1 MTKQGFSGSAS
12 SLSNNDSLLIA
23 LFIAALVHIVLV
35 MGINFSKPEPQKFT
49 RSIDITLV
57 NTPAV
62 VPPKNAKFLAQE
74 NQIGAG
80 EKAIKPEPPAQKLP
94 SQGNSQKKNI
104 DKISPEVSK
113 PKTTQPLIT
122 QRTAERKI
130 SSTAKTPEPVKNT
143 ETKPHLSAESLQQQ
157 VAQLG
162 AEIRFSHP
170 SADETKI
177 KFVDSVSAHKYM
189 AAQYMKDWEG
199 KVERTGNLNYPEV
212 AAKKNFSATLTM
224 DVGIKADGSIYSI
237 RINKS
242 SGNPALDDAAQR
254 IVRMSAP
261 FAPLPSELL
270 KELDVLVITR
280 VWKFSDESGLVTR

>member
-1 MTKQGFSGSAS
+1 MTKQAIFGLPSAV
-12 SLSNNDSLLIA
+12 SNNDAMLIS
-23 LFIAALVHIVLV
+23 LFIAAVVHIVLV
-35 MGINFSKPEPQKFT
+35 MGMNFSAPEPEKFS

-57 NTPAV
+57 NTPVNNA
-62 VPPKNAKFLAQE
+62 PKEAKFLAQE

-80 EKAIKPEPPAQKLP
+80 EKIKKPEPPAQKLP
-94 SQGNSQKKNI
+94 SPGNGQKKQIEKTSN
-104 DKISPEVSK
+104 EVSK
-113 PKTTQPLIT
+113 PKTTEKLIT
-122 QRTAERKI
+122 QQTAERKV
-130 SSTAKTPEPVKNT
+130 TADKKPEPDNNT
-143 ETKPHLSAESLQQQ
+143 EARPHISAESLHQQ

-162 AEIRFSHP
+162 AEIRHSQP
-170 SADETKI
+170 SADESKI

-199 KVERTGNLNYPEV
+199 KVERTGNMNYPDV

-261 FAPLPSELL
+261 FAPLPTELL